1 MLKIQICNT
10 KGEFLADGTCSESG
24 FFPVALAAIYNT
36 GLDLTPSR
44 SLHTYGSPADSAD
57 YPVGTRRTRFGY
69 VPSSPAG
76 GDRIL
81 DDEVIVHVER
91 G

>member
-1 MLKIQICNT
+1 MLKIQFCT
-10 KGEFLADGTCSESG
+10 TAGEVLGNGTCSESG
-24 FFPVALAAIYNT
+24 FFPAALAGVYNAA
-36 GLDLTPSR
+36 LDLVPPRT
-44 SLHTYGSPADSAD
+44 LHSYGTPADSAD

-69 VPSSPAG
+69 MPMRPAG

-91 G
+91 V

>member
-44 SLHTYGSPADSAD
+44 TLHTYGSPADSAD

-69 VPSSPAG
+69 VPSGPAG